1 MTSSLLT
8 QPSVNHRGAQSYCG
22 SLGKGSTDDV
32 IRGVGQDG
40 GSQALASHRGQ
51 MSKEDRERL
60 EQQAMWAREPDVFA
74 ELGMAPSVQPTPP
87 TSLSIQNSR
96 ITTAS
101 LTYQAP
107 TSEIVSVRVSSNWS
121 ASFLMQHISYR

>member
-1 MTSSLLT
+1 
-8 QPSVNHRGAQSYCG
+8 
-22 SLGKGSTDDV
+22 
-32 IRGVGQDG
+32 
-40 GSQALASHRGQ
+40 

-107 TSEIVSVRVSSNWS
+107 TSEIVGEEWGEWEEWGS
-121 ASFLMQHISYR
+121 I